1 MGTKPIIMMFASSV
15 AFAASAAIAQPFEFP
30 ARLAAAPDRCADLA
44 EMRDR
49 GTLSLR
55 KQPQA
60 LPAAE
65 GGPVRAALRPRVKP
79 RKPRELAFDP
89 AVHTGRIVLKL
100 ADDEGFM
107 VDVPGALTAI
117 ARERASRV
125 SAAISGTVG
134 PAGISRI
141 FSRKEVDLAFDRF
154 CGERWTEEE
163 MPDLT
168 QFLLLVPSESA
179 TIPSRELLVDAL
191 NKLEFVEISYF
202 EGKSPPP
209 STLPPAPAR
218 KSGPLEIRQGYLG
231 PAPYGVDA
239 RYAWGVAGGTGAH
252 ARIFDIEVGWN
263 LSHED
268 SPGPFAIEGTPAS
281 APIWTQHGTAVLGI
295 IAGVPNDVGIVG
307 LSFGSAIALSAT
319 DETDASIATAIDRAV
334 GISVPG
340 DILLLERQIHGP
352 ASLPPGA
359 SCADSQSNNRAMV
372 LVEYD
377 DAIWAAI
384 RVATANRRVVIEAAG
399 NGAVNLANP
408 AFGGRFDPGSPYFM
422 DSGAIVVGA
431 RHKDS
436 HLPSCMT
443 NYGLRLDASG
453 WGSAVV
459 SSGYGDLTPLEP
471 ADSNRNY
478 TELFGGTSGG
488 AAIVAGSAALVQS
501 MQVASSGREFGPEQ
515 MRFILRN
522 FGTDQE
528 GWPAAWIGR
537 MPDLRRIHE
546 WLLLDN
552 DKDGM
557 SNGDELAAGRNPDV
571 SEAGLITVLTGLL
584 DEE

>member
-1 MGTKPIIMMFASSV
+1 MGINPVVTIALSV
-15 AFAASAAIAQPFEFP
+15 ALTASVAIAQPAIDTSIP
-30 ARLAAAPDRCADLA
+30 LAAAPDRCADLA
-44 EMRDR
+44 RQRDQ
-49 GTLSLR
+49 GSLSPR
-55 KQPQA
+55 RQPQSMQ
-60 LPAAE
+60 AAQ
-65 GGPVRAALRPRVKP
+65 GGPVGPALRPRVRP
-79 RKPRELAFDP
+79 RKPKELAFDP
-89 AVHTGRIVLKL
+89 MVHTGRIVLKL
-100 ADDEGFM
+100 ADDEGFLIDRAG
-107 VDVPGALTAI
+107 VLTA
-117 ARERASRV
+117 AAQERAARV

-134 PAGISRI
+134 AAAISRI
-141 FSRKEVDLAFDRF
+141 FSRHEVDLAFDRF
-154 CGERWTEEE
+154 CGERWTGEE

-168 QFLLLVPSESA
+168 QFLLVAPPESA
-179 TIPSRELLVDAL
+179 TPGPRELLVDTF
-191 NKLEFVEISYF
+191 NKLEFVETSYF
-202 EGKSPPP
+202 EGKIPPP
-209 STLPPAPAR
+209 STVATAPVR
-218 KSGPLEIRQGYLG
+218 KSGPLEIRQGYLD

-239 RYAWGVAGGTGAH
+239 RYAWGVSGGTGAN
-252 ARIFDIEVGWN
+252 ARIFDIEIGWN

-268 SPGPFAIEGTPAS
+268 LPSPFAIEGTPAT

-295 IAGVPNDVGIVG
+295 VAGVANDLGIVG
-307 LSFGSAIALSAT
+307 LSHDSAIALSAT

-359 SCADSQSNNRAMV
+359 PCADSQSSNRAMV

-377 DAIWAAI
+377 DAVWAAI
-384 RVATANRRVVIEAAG
+384 RVATANRRIVIEAAG
-399 NGAVNLANP
+399 NGAVSLANP

-436 HLPSCMT
+436 RLPSCMT

-453 WGSAVV
+453 WGSAIV
-459 SSGYGDLTPLEP
+459 SAEYGDLTPLEP

-488 AAIVAGSAALVQS
+488 SAIVAGAAALVQS
-501 MQVASSGREFGPEQ
+501 MQISSSGRAIGPEQ
-515 MRFILRN
+515 MRLILRN
-522 FGTDQE
+522 LGTDQE
-528 GWPAAWIGR
+528 GGPAAWIGR
-537 MPDLRRIHE
+537 MPDLRRIRE

-571 SEAGLITVLTGLL
+571 SEAGLITVLM
-584 DEE
+584 